1 MGPSRPLSANEN
13 RRTNRVDLAELPMK
27 APGKAKS
34 SRGLA
39 KIEQPHE
46 GGSSDPS
53 VRTPLRPTGIRVM
66 GDMPWGS
73 HICLFYETKTDLLD
87 ANALYIKAGLDS
99 NEYCVWAI
107 SEPITEDEAWAVL
120 IRARFIHSR
129 ASRSTQRRLWPVDG
143 RLKAMTVIAPKH
155 RKGAAWVKFE
165 NPLDVG
171 VMAIDGTWCRD
182 CHLTQVSETEAQI
195 RLIGPPLNDTEIF
208 SAANGIWQP
217 SISDVYKQMGQRHVD
232 WRFVPQG
239 FGRGLLAQLRREAA
253 GLFKVT

>member
-1 MGPSRPLSANEN
+1 
-13 RRTNRVDLAELPMK
+13 MK

-195 RLIGPPLNDTEIF
+195 RLIGPPLNDTEFFLLLTESGNPVFRMCI
-208 SAANGIWQP
+208 SRWVNGMLIGV
-217 SISDVYKQMGQRHVD
+217 SFLKDLVGDY
-232 WRFVPQG
+232 WRN
-239 FGRGLLAQLRREAA
+239 FGAKPRDCLR
-253 GLFKVT
+253 